1 MSDDKPRKSR
11 SDAELVQTS
20 ENHLKYEV
28 DMLAALTE
36 AIPKLGPEEDESFT
50 SWGIR
55 HALLE
60 SFAVHARTLL
70 GFLYSSSPWEDD
82 VIAEDFFDDPETW
95 RKARPDKSA
104 VLSKIHR
111 RVGKEIVHLTYARSR
126 VTKEVKKWPILEIYQ
141 EIATAFRRFLDLA
154 PKSRLGSSLRKTV
167 SQPDQGETGLEARQ
181 WTTPISSWKD
191 QRTDSSSSGWTGP
204 NPGIYS

>member
-50 SWGIR
+50 TWGIR

-104 VLSKIHR
+104 VLSRIPR

-126 VTKEVKKWPILEIYQ
+126 VTEAVKKWPILEIY
-141 EIATAFRRFLDLA
+141 ALGNDHYFRRNIGQFLGNLLSHRLLKYHHAVGLDQHL
-154 PKSRLGSSLRKTV
+154 SDDLGSFRVEEIVIPVGPSD
-167 SQPDQGETGLEARQ
+167 SH
-181 WTTPISSWKD
+181 D
-191 QRTDSSSSGWTGP
+191 QRDFQDLT
-204 NPGIYS
+204 